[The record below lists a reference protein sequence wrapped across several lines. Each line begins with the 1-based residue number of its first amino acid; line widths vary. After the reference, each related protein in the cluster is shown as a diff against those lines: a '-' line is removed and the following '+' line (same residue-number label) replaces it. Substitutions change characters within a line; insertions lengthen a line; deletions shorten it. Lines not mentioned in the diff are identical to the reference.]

1 MDLHPEVVARGAS
14 NYRLRSS
21 PSEPGMVMDPIPRPQ
36 GLGPGLTVRRVTSA
50 AQLHDFAEVWC
61 GSFRIPRWLFPLVF
75 PNLPKDD
82 PEFGAQTRLYAGYAE
97 QRPVACSSVVVVE
110 RVANVVSVGTIP
122 SARGRGYGAS
132 LTWRAVQDGHD
143 LGADV
148 AYLAASRIG
157 VRSLCEDGFPTCRG
171 VPHVGDPDGFPA
183 SAPVL
188 GGDVAP
194 RPARPH
200 RRALRRP
207 THDAP
212 RRREGVT
219 GADRPGPGR
228 STPRGGGSLAV
239 TASTPPAIP
248 PRWPAPPL
256 PPPRPRAVGAGCRAA
271 CDGTRRACA

>member
-21 PSEPGMVMDPIPRPQ
+21 PSEPGMVMDPISPAPGPRT
-36 GLGPGLTVRRVTSA
+36 GLTVRRVTTA

-82 PEFGAQTRLYAGYAE
+82 PGSGAQTRLYAGYAE

-132 LTWRAVQDGHD
+132 LTWRAVQEGHD

-148 AYLAASRIG
+148 AYLTASRMGYG
-157 VRSLCEDGFPTCRG
+157 VYAKMGFRRVAEYPTWETPMSFLRQLRSL
-171 VPHVGDPDGFPA
+171 VGMWR
-183 SAPVL
+183 L
-188 GGDVAP
+188 
-194 RPARPH
+194 AR
-200 RRALRRP
+200 RVR
-207 THDAP
+207 
-212 RRREGVT
+212 
-219 GADRPGPGR
+219 
-228 STPRGGGSLAV
+228 
-239 TASTPPAIP
+239 TAA
-248 PRWPAPPL
+248 R
-256 PPPRPRAVGAGCRAA
+256 
-271 CDGTRRACA
+271 